1 MSRRARLTILERGA
15 SATAWASCSALGA
28 DDWLVI
34 AQQAD
39 ESTRDF
45 TARVRHRARRLR
57 KDASIESIDLYTA
70 PAQTVAGSRAR
81 RLAIV
86 ELGGRVAPGG
96 RLTVWSG
103 SSDAASDRELSAI
116 LTQYGPLL
124 AKRQIAM
131 NHQTVD
137 EEEGSGVRHA
147 IPTRPLLAAD
157 DEFEFDAFG

>member
-15 SATAWASCSALGA
+15 SATAWASCSAFGA

-34 AQQAD
+34 AQQHD

-45 TARVRHRARRLR
+45 AARVRHRARRLR

-70 PAQTVAGSRAR
+70 PPESPSATHSR
-81 RLAIV
+81 RLTIV

-103 SSDAASDRELSAI
+103 SSDAAGDRELSAI
-116 LTQYGPLL
+116 LSQYGPLL

-131 NHQTVD
+131 NHQMVEQ
-137 EEEGSGVRHA
+137 EERSGVRHA
-147 IPTRPLLAAD
+147 IPTSPVTS
-157 DEFEFDAFG
+157 DELDFDALA